1 MGGKNVVFFGPVLVN
16 MLVFKVNTMDRGA
29 TMSLGPNQHI
39 DTFMSNK
46 QNQGFGE
53 ENGDLSIMNVPM
65 SLVNDA
71 DLADTNSSKAS
82 LI

>member
-1 MGGKNVVFFGPVLVN
+1 
-16 MLVFKVNTMDRGA
+16 MDRGA

-53 ENGDLSIMNVPM
+53 ENGDFSFANVP
-65 SLVNDA
+65 LILLNDS
-71 DLADTNSSKAS
+71 DLTDTNSVKVSAV
-82 LI
+82 

>member
-1 MGGKNVVFFGPVLVN
+1 
-16 MLVFKVNTMDRGA
+16 MDRGT

-53 ENGDLSIMNVPM
+53 ENGDFCICNLFSANRIM
-65 SLVNDA
+65 SDC
-71 DLADTNSSKAS
+71 K
-82 LI
+82 IEK